1 MMELKDTVNNM
12 LSDDWK
18 KRLLAEY
25 QQAKIGLAGLEG
37 YIYKLSVGEAEK
49 PKCGMNLLFAQQ
61 IQMKNY
67 IATLEKIM
75 KKEGIEYGL

>member
-25 QQAKIGLAGLEG
+25 RQAKIRLAGLEC

-49 PKCGMNLLFAQQ
+49 PKCGMNLLLAQQ

-67 IATLEKIM
+67 IATLEKRM

>member
-25 QQAKIGLAGLEG
+25 QQAKIRLAGLEG
-37 YIYKLSVGEAEK
+37 YIYRITMEEAKK
-49 PKCGMNLLFAQQ
+49 PKCGINLLLAQK

-67 IATLEKIM
+67 IVTLEKRM

>member
-18 KRLLAEY
+18 KRLLGEY
-25 QQAKIGLAGLEG
+25 QQAKIRLAGLEG

-49 PKCGMNLLFAQQ
+49 PKCSMNLLLAQK
-61 IQMKNY
+61 IQMQNY
-67 IATLEKIM
+67 IVTLEKRM